1 MQESLYRDI
10 ISIMSKE
17 MAEKLEKLKKFLDTR
32 SDVLMAFLFGSY
44 AKDLIHR
51 ESDIDIAVYF
61 KPKGNEVEYEEEKN
75 YEGEDELWSEIEK
88 ILEVKTDL
96 VVLNRAS
103 STLADSIIRD
113 GKVLVMKDPKYFTR
127 FSNVISEAA
136 DYYRDFM
143 DDFLK
148 IKERSNSLSLTD
160 KERLIKVTEFLEQE
174 MKDFSVFKK
183 IDQIKYQNDKATKRN
198 MERWVENIVNS
209 SIDIAKIILA
219 SEKKLIPN
227 TYKTILEN
235 LIEVDNF
242 DLEKAKALGKFAKIR
257 NILAHEYLDLRFN
270 KIREFL
276 AESEKFYSYLVNFS
290 KNFIKKSK

>member
-1 MQESLYRDI
+1 
-10 ISIMSKE
+10 
-17 MAEKLEKLKKFLDTR
+17 MAERLEKLKKFLDAKNNI
-32 SDVLMAFLFGSY
+32 LMAFLFGSY
-44 AKDLIHR
+44 ARDLTHR
-51 ESDIDIAVYF
+51 ESDIDIAIYF
-61 KPKGNEVEYEEEKN
+61 KPENNEVEYEEEKN
-75 YEGEDELWSEIEK
+75 YKGEDELWSEIEK
-88 ILEVKTDL
+88 ILEIKTDL

-113 GKVLVMKDPKYFTR
+113 GKVLVMKDEKYFVR
-127 FSNVISEAA
+127 FSNVINEAA
-136 DYYRDFM
+136 SYYRDFM
-143 DDFLK
+143 DDFVK

-160 KERLIKVTEFLEQE
+160 KERLIKTTEFLEQE
-174 MKDFSVFKK
+174 IKDFSAFKK
-183 IDQIKYQNDKATKRN
+183 VDQIKYQNDKATKRN

-235 LIEVDNF
+235 LIEVDSF

-270 KIREFL
+270 RIREFL
-276 AESEKFYSYLVNFS
+276 AESEASYSYLANFS
-290 KNFIKKSK
+290 RNFIKKAK